1 MARYLILFLYFIF
14 FGCEINSQQIIKPE
28 KFNYD
33 EIKFNAVS
41 KNLIFKNLSEESR
54 VSDMKKIIN
63 YWFDNKIKTDGF
75 SGSLDVIVK
84 DINISQIKE
93 KEYYKFLIDINLEF
107 IETSEEPIKSKI
119 YTINANE
126 YGEINGNFSINDQE
140 NFSLNLMHQALKSIS
155 NKLLKDLN

>member
-41 KNLIFKNLSEESR
+41 KNLIFKNLLEESKTN
-54 VSDMKKIIN
+54 DMKKIIN
-63 YWFDNKIKTDGF
+63 YWFDNKVKTDGF
-75 SGSLDVIVK
+75 SGLLEVIVK

-93 KEYYKFLIDINLEF
+93 KEYYKFLIDINIEF
-107 IETSEEPIKSKI
+107 IETSDEPVSVKT

-126 YGEINGNFSINDQE
+126 YGEINGIFSINDQE
-140 NFSLNLMHQALKSIS
+140 IFSLNIMYQALNNIS
-155 NKLLKDLN
+155 NKIKDFN